1 MITVQEFHK
10 QDGGQIFITVH
21 GPNQR
26 PSYCAFMKNHSQN
39 TPLMGRMILY
49 VTLWMPP
56 YIGCVEPFL
65 YMEGSVKEYHR
76 GLYTG

>member
-49 VTLWMPP
+49 VTL
-56 YIGCVEPFL
+56 
-65 YMEGSVKEYHR
+65 
-76 GLYTG
+76 